1 MKISLNGV
9 IRIEDYTQEIVEF
22 LNDNLV
28 IENKEYQNL
37 VKLHLPNYR
46 HIKPTMNINYLKQ
59 SLVEKWERNIKKL
72 I

>member
-28 IENKEYQNL
+28 IENKEYQ
-37 VKLHLPNYR
+37 KE
-46 HIKPTMNINYLKQ
+46 MC
-59 SLVEKWERNIKKL
+59 KKSSKMS
-72 I
+72 